1 MSDTI
6 WKLKIL
12 GVSFLTQHGS
22 FYFLFQIIENNRK
35 IRKVSFLQN
44 YKPFHLS
51 IFYFFLMIH
60 PIFSFLG
67 GHKREVRTNN
77 GPCIT
82 EP

>member
-44 YKPFHLS
+44 YKPFHPS
-51 IFYFFLMIH
+51 IFYFFLNDT
-60 PIFSFLG
+60 PYIFFSRG
-67 GHKREVRTNN
+67 TQEGSED
-77 GPCIT
+77 
-82 EP
+82 